1 MFGSMRNEFKTA
13 ASSQSADNHELL
25 QGEVLRTALGF
36 RTGDAF
42 RAAVRANR
50 IPVPLVK
57 IAGRRGWFAR
67 SNDVQQWRSSIVN
80 DFNQAAKGIGP

>member
-1 MFGSMRNEFKTA
+1 MHNVLNETA
-13 ASSQSADNHELL
+13 ASMQSADKHELL

-36 RTGDAF
+36 RTGEAF
-42 RAAVRANR
+42 RAAVRAQR

-67 SNDVQQWRSSIVN
+67 SNDVEQWRSSLIN
-80 DFNQAAKGIGP
+80 DFDHATKGTTP